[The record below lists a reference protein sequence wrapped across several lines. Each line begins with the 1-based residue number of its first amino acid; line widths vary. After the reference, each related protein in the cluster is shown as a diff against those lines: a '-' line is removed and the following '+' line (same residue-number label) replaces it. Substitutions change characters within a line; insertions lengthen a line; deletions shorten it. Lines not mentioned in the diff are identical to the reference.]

1 VALQPETSARA
12 EIRPLRTDPERRER
26 PSACR
31 SRAEIATRTEPMAGS
46 RARDWCATAHGIM
59 RLAVS
64 TDRDRGRE
72 RESERGVAGLVRA

>member
-1 VALQPETSARA
+1 
-12 EIRPLRTDPERRER
+12 
-26 PSACR
+26 
-31 SRAEIATRTEPMAGS
+31 MAGS